1 MGFFNQ
7 LVLARA
13 GLPTF
18 GGVESWALE
27 VVQQAIVIIIIFLIT
42 KHLAKF
48 KFGAIIVCCVVG
60 GIVYFVVRNWNT
72 VAGWVEAF
80 INTF

>member
-1 MGFFNQ
+1 MEFFND
-7 LVLARA
+7 LVLAQA
-13 GLPTF
+13 DLPNF
-18 GGVESWALE
+18 GGIENWALE

-48 KFGAIIVCCVVG
+48 KFGAIIVACVVG
-60 GIVYFVVRNWNT
+60 GIVYFVVRNWDT

-80 INTF
+80 IDTL